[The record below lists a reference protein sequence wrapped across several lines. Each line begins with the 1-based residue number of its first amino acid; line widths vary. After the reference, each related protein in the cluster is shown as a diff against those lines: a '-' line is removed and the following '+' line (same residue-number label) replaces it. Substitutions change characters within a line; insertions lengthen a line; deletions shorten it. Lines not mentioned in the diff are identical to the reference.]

1 MMKKIVASV
10 ALALL
15 GLPVAAQV
23 PAGWQIVT
31 SPKPLT
37 PKGAPPGKGGQC
49 QMAVPA
55 DWVPNTA
62 LNGFGQT
69 HFGAPAN
76 RDARGS
82 TSLYESAPG
91 RSFADAKQGVVRY
104 NGPMKVFE
112 DSSTR
117 FWYQSK
123 ESNSLFTV
131 WEVIVAANPVCILGI
146 SFNAP
151 SLEETARAIALSLAP
166 AAQ

>member
-1 MMKKIVASV
+1 MMRKIVGGL

-15 GLPVAAQV
+15 SLPVWAQV
-23 PAGWQIVT
+23 PAGWQIVQ

-37 PKGAPPGKGGQC
+37 SAGATPGKGGQC

-69 HFGAPAN
+69 HFGTPAD
-76 RDARGS
+76 RKAKGT

-91 RSFADAKQGVVRY
+91 RSFEDAKRGVVRY
-104 NGPMKVFE
+104 NAPMKVFE
-112 DSSTR
+112 DSSKR

-131 WEVIVAANPVCILGI
+131 WEVIVAADPVCILGI
-146 SFNAP
+146 SFNSP
-151 SLEETARAIALSLAP
+151 SLEDTARAIALSLAP
-166 AAQ
+166 AAR

>member
-1 MMKKIVASV
+1 MKKIAGCL

-15 GLPVAAQV
+15 SLPVCAQV
-23 PAGWQIVT
+23 PAGSQIVK

-37 PKGAPPGKGGQC
+37 PAGATPGKGGQC

-69 HFGAPAN
+69 HFGTPAN
-76 RDARGS
+76 RDAKGT

-104 NGPMKVFE
+104 DEPMKVFE
-112 DSSTR
+112 DSPER

-123 ESNSLFTV
+123 ASNSLFSV
-131 WEVIVAANPVCILGI
+131 WEVIVAAKPVCILGI
-146 SFNAP
+146 SFNSP
-151 SLEETARAIALSLAP
+151 SSEDTARAIALSLAP